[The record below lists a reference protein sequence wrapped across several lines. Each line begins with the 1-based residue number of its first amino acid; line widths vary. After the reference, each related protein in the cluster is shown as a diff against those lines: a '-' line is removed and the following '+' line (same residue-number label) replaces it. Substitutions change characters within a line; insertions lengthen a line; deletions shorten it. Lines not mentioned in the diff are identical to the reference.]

1 MTEPD
6 EARTPWVRLAV
17 ALMERDIPATGA
29 TEHESIAAALDEI
42 DRLRSLLNEAR
53 RQNEALRAGK

>member
-1 MTEPD
+1 
-6 EARTPWVRLAV
+6 
-17 ALMERDIPATGA
+17 MERDIPATGA